1 MTCKLQSNDTL
12 SSYPFSQFQL
22 CVIMPRIYNT
32 SLFKNKV
39 IIITIV
45 LCMISSYRQLDLRT
59 HHRTSSRVT
68 TLKPPWLSQPRF
80 VGSASAASALWND
93 WTQGTNSKMERWLH
107 LKKLELEPIDHLVAR
122 LSSLTHTGVNCLWN
136 TKSLRFC
143 WFRNTENYSG
153 SEGGVIILPI
163 SQLSNNRI
171 IIRNIGK
178 CRILY
183 LNSKQCAVVIWC
195 NDRNKRRAICK
206 KNLLS
211 LNVKC

>member
-22 CVIMPRIYNT
+22 CVIMPRIYN

-80 VGSASAASALWND
+80 VGSAAASASWND

-122 LSSLTHTGVNCLWN
+122 LSSLLHTGVNCLWN
-136 TKSLRFC
+136 AKSLKFC
-143 WFRNTENYSG
+143 WFGNTELLWIRRG
-153 SEGGVIILPI
+153 AIILPI

-171 IIRNIGK
+171 IIRNVLGK
-178 CRILY
+178 CRILH

-206 KNLLS
+206 KKIIKL
-211 LNVKC
+211 KC

>member
-12 SSYPFSQFQL
+12 YSCPFSQFQL
-22 CVIMPRIYNT
+22 CVIMPRIYN

-80 VGSASAASALWND
+80 VGSAAASASWND
-93 WTQGTNSKMERWLH
+93 LTQGTNSKMERWLH

-122 LSSLTHTGVNCLWN
+122 LSSLLHTGVNCLWN
-136 TKSLRFC
+136 AKSLKFC
-143 WFRNTENYSG
+143 WFWNTELLWIRRG
-153 SEGGVIILPI
+153 AIILPI
-163 SQLSNNRI
+163 SKSKNHYFSFRNLS
-171 IIRNIGK
+171 K
-178 CRILY
+178 CCILY